1 MSGAVVIT
9 AEARADAV
17 RRLRSMLRWSNPS
30 GVMRRA
36 IQTGVE
42 ALLSIAPG
50 ADLPPK
56 LDWTGTGT
64 PRERLIAVM
73 TQCPINSARAD
84 QLRAGAMTTSLE
96 DCAIQAITHALAERA
111 TNNR

>member
-1 MSGAVVIT
+1 MIT

-17 RRLRSMLRWSNPS
+17 RCLRSMLRWSNTS

-42 ALLSIAPG
+42 ALLSITPG
-50 ADLPPK
+50 TDLPTK
-56 LDWTGTGT
+56 VDWTGTGT
-64 PRERLIAVM
+64 PRERLVAVM
-73 TQCPINSARAD
+73 AQCPINSARAD

-96 DCAIQAITHALAERA
+96 DCAIQAIAHALAERS
-111 TNNR
+111 TNTR